1 MHFPTV
7 VPAHAGIQYTQAFVV
22 RAGPFHVLRA
32 NWMPACAGT
41 TTERDDALRH
51 QDWPP
56 RERPSA
62 AARAAKRRGSVLV
75 GVAQNQSVHHIQD
88 CLPNAVLNLICS

>member
-7 VPAHAGIQYTQAFVV
+7 MPAHAGIQYMQAFVV

-51 QDWPP
+51 QDSGRRASGQAP
-56 RERPSA
+56 RQRAGGRRSKPIGPSHP
-62 AARAAKRRGSVLV
+62 RLLPKRSLE
-75 GVAQNQSVHHIQD
+75 SD
-88 CLPNAVLNLICS
+88 LLL

>member
-7 VPAHAGIQYTQAFVV
+7 MPAHAGIQYTQAFVV

-51 QDWPP
+51 QD
-56 RERPSA
+56 SGA

-75 GVAQNQSVHHIQD
+75 GVAQNQSVHHTQD